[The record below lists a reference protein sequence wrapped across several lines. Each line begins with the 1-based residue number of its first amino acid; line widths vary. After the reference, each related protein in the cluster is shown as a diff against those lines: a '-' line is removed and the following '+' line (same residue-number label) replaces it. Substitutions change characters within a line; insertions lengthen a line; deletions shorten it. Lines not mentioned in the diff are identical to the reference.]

1 MKESVEQSSAS
12 KAKGLILIRNL
23 FTGKLKNKLIAW
35 FLVVSFIPLISTS
48 LYVYYTVSTK
58 LIEKQNDSYVSL
70 VQSKAN
76 TMDMF
81 LRERMSEIQLLAT
94 TSDIRSDDNTQKMKY
109 IQSLTKTTDKY
120 DGNTFIGADG
130 LVKADTFEKS
140 VGIDLGSRPFF
151 KNGLE
156 GKVTYTDVILAKTT
170 GQRSIIMAAPVKQAD
185 DRVKGVLTGLVNF
198 EGFTSDILKDL
209 YIDNGVGYPIVV
221 DNQGKIQLHPNKE
234 LIGKTVKE
242 AKLTNGLADILA
254 GVKAEST
261 SYVYNEAGKNY
272 SVAYAPVPTT
282 GYSLYLHIPEDSITA
297 AVSSIKTNV
306 TIIVLLVSLAVIF
319 IAIVIAQ
326 QITRPIVAVAY
337 AAERVSKGD
346 LSQEA
351 LQVKT
356 HDEVGKLTGAVNT
369 MITTLRGF
377 ILQVNRTAQDVATSA
392 EELSANAEHTSKA
405 TEHIAMAIQD
415 VADGTEKQLKNVE
428 ESVHSIREVAEGVQ
442 QIATNAQSVANS
454 ALTASESADIGNQ
467 AIQVVMNQM
476 ESIHVTVN
484 SINDTIKR
492 LGQRSAAIDNIVKV
506 MSDIAGQTNLLALNA
521 AIEAARAGE
530 HGRGFAVVAGEVR
543 KLSEQSGESTKQ
555 ITELIEAIQSETTVA
570 IESMEQGTREVAVG
584 IDVVNQAGA
593 SFNEIMQSVL
603 QVTTQIQEV
612 TAYSMQMNKSTD
624 YAVEQVNFITNVAE
638 KSAEGT
644 QDVSAATE
652 EQLAAME
659 QVSSSAQSLAK
670 MAEDLQIY
678 LRQFKV

>member
-1 MKESVEQSSAS
+1 MKEPVEQSSAS
-12 KAKGLILIRNL
+12 KAKDLIRNL

-94 TSDIRSDDNTQKMKY
+94 TSDIRSDDNEQKMKY
-109 IQSLTKTTDKY
+109 IQSLKKTTDKY
-120 DGNTFIGADG
+120 DGSTFIGADG

-170 GQRSIIMAAPVKQAD
+170 GQRSIIMAAPVIGIG

-234 LIGKTVKE
+234 LIGKTAEE
-242 AKLTNGLADILA
+242 AKLTNGLANILA
-254 GVKAEST
+254 GDKAKST

-319 IAIVIAQ
+319 IAIFIAQ
-326 QITRPIVAVAY
+326 QITRPIVAVAN

-377 ILQVNRTAQDVATSA
+377 IQQVNRTAQDVATSA

-476 ESIHVTVN
+476 QSIHVTVN
-484 SINDTIKR
+484 SINETIKR

-555 ITELIEAIQSETTVA
+555 ITELIVAIQSETTVA

-670 MAEDLQIY
+670 MAEDLQMY

>member
-1 MKESVEQSSAS
+1 MKEHVRQSSAS
-12 KAKGLILIRNL
+12 KAQGLIRNL

-70 VQSKAN
+70 VNSTAN

-81 LRERMSEIQLLAT
+81 LRQRMSEIQLLAT
-94 TSDIRSDDNTQKMKY
+94 TSDIRSDDNEQKMKY
-109 IQSLTKTTDKY
+109 IQSLKKTTDKY

-130 LVKADTFEKS
+130 LVKADTFAKS

-170 GQRSIIMAAPVKQAD
+170 GERSIIMAAPVKGSD
-185 DRVKGVLTGLVNF
+185 DSVKGVLTGLVNF
-198 EGFTSDILKDL
+198 EGFTTDILKDL

-234 LIGKTVKE
+234 LIGKTIEE
-242 AKLTNGLADILA
+242 AKLTKGLADIIA
-254 GVKAEST
+254 GDKAKST
-261 SYVYNEAGKNY
+261 SYVYNEDGKNY
-272 SVAYAPVPTT
+272 SVAYAPVPST

-319 IAIVIAQ
+319 IAIFIAQ

-351 LQVKT
+351 LKVKT
-356 HDEVGKLTGAVNT
+356 HDEVGKLTGSVNT

-377 ILQVNRTAQDVATSA
+377 IQQVNQTAQDVATSA

-415 VADGTEKQLKNVE
+415 VADGTEKQVKNVE
-428 ESVHSIREVAEGVQ
+428 ESVRSIREVAEGVQ

-454 ALTASESADIGNQ
+454 AVTASESADIGHQ
-467 AIQVVMNQM
+467 AIQLVMNQM
-476 ESIHVTVN
+476 QSIHDTVN
-484 SINDTIKR
+484 SINETVKR

-530 HGRGFAVVAGEVR
+530 HGLGFAVVAGEVR

-555 ITELIEAIQSETTVA
+555 ITELIVAIQSETTVA

-593 SFNEIMQSVL
+593 SFNEIMQSVQ
-603 QVTTQIQEV
+603 QVLTQIQEV
-612 TAYSMQMNKSTD
+612 TAYSVQMNQSTE
-624 YAVEQVNFITNVAE
+624 YAVEQVNFITDVAE

-659 QVSSSAQSLAK
+659 QVNSSAQSLAK
-670 MAEDLQIY
+670 MAEDLQMY

>member
-1 MKESVEQSSAS
+1 MKEHVGQSSVS
-12 KAKGLILIRNL
+12 KAQGLMRNL

-94 TSDIRSDDNTQKMKY
+94 TSDIRSDDNEQKMKY
-109 IQSLTKTTDKY
+109 IQSLKKTTDKY

-234 LIGKTVKE
+234 LIGKTVEE
-242 AKLTNGLADILA
+242 AKLTNGLATILA
-254 GVKAEST
+254 GDKAKST

-306 TIIVLLVSLAVIF
+306 TIIVLLVSLVVIF

-377 ILQVNRTAQDVATSA
+377 ILQVNRTAQDVAMSA

-476 ESIHVTVN
+476 QSIHVTVN

-555 ITELIEAIQSETTVA
+555 ITELIEAIQSETTIA
-570 IESMEQGTREVAVG
+570 IESMEQGTREVAIG

>member
-1 MKESVEQSSAS
+1 MKEPVEQSSAS
-12 KAKGLILIRNL
+12 KAKGLIRNL

-94 TSDIRSDDNTQKMKY
+94 TSDIRTDDNEQKMKY
-109 IQSLTKTTDKY
+109 IQSLKKTTDKY

-170 GQRSIIMAAPVKQAD
+170 GQRSIIMAAPVKDAD

-221 DNQGKIQLHPNKE
+221 DNQGKIQLHPNKD
-234 LIGKTVKE
+234 LIGKTAEE
-242 AKLTNGLADILA
+242 AKLTNGLAAILS
-254 GVKAEST
+254 GDKAKST

-306 TIIVLLVSLAVIF
+306 TIIVLLVSLVVIF
-319 IAIVIAQ
+319 IAIFIAQ

-428 ESVHSIREVAEGVQ
+428 ESVLSIREVAEGVQ

-476 ESIHVTVN
+476 QSIHVTVS

-570 IESMEQGTREVAVG
+570 IESMEQGTREVAIG

>member
-1 MKESVEQSSAS
+1 M
-12 KAKGLILIRNL
+12 RNL